1 MINKW
6 WLHLWSSCCRD
17 AFFQWRQN
25 RYVTNSHIPRLV
37 VDTFI
42 WCLYLDCPCTLN
54 LHPVFLAF
62 GVRTVPLSPRSSAW
76 LLQSSQVTCLWVHV
90 QTSNTLIITLSLL
103 VHNWGVTF
111 LTSTIEC
118 KTLKGNDYVLLIS
131 NTASSTYIFKKSFSF
146 GKERR
151 AEAIMKVP
159 ENFLK
164 R

>member
-62 GVRTVPLSPRSSAW
+62 GVRTVPLPPRSSAW

-146 GKERR
+146 RKERR